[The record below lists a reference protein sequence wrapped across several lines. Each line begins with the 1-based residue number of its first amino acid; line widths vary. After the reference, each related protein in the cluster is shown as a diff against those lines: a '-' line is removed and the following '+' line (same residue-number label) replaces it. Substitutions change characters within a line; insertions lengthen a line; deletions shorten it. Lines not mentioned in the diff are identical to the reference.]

1 MNKVLHATYHNGN
14 LILDEKLDAALE
26 GQKLTLILVE
36 EPVASTSTETNL
48 EERKQKFL
56 EKLKTYSIKLPE
68 DYKFNREQL
77 YDRQCFH

>member
-1 MNKVLHATYHNGN
+1 MNKVIQATYHDGN

-36 EPVASTSTETNL
+36 EPVASTSTEANL

-68 DYKFNREQL
+68 DYKFNREEL
-77 YDRQCFH
+77 YDRKSFH